1 MSHHADMTQGLSDS
15 DYRLLATFRSELRQF
30 LKFSEEAAA
39 EAGITGTQHQALLA
53 IRASASETMLVG
65 ELSEALLLR
74 PHSTSELI
82 DRLSRLRLVERN
94 RSPHDRREVR
104 ILLTSAGEA
113 LLKSLAAAHRDELR
127 RMRPLL
133 THLLEDL

>member
-1 MSHHADMTQGLSDS
+1 MTQGLSDS
-15 DYRLLATFRSELRQF
+15 DYRLLATFRSELRHF

-39 EAGITGTQHQALLA
+39 EAGITGAQHQALLA
-53 IRASASETMLVG
+53 IRAAAGETMLVG
-65 ELSEALLLR
+65 ELSDALLLR

-82 DRLSRLRLVERN
+82 DRLSRLGLVERN
-94 RSPHDRREVR
+94 RSPDDRREVR

-133 THLLEDL
+133 THLLEAL